1 MTESMVKND
10 MHKVGLINEWES
22 IINVNAVSAPAAAKS
37 NNPENEKFFVVA
49 SAAASKPRIA
59 L

>member
-1 MTESMVKND
+1 MVKDD

-22 IINVNAVSAPAAAKS
+22 IINANAVRAPAAAKS
-37 NNPENEKFFVVA
+37 NNPESEKFFVVA